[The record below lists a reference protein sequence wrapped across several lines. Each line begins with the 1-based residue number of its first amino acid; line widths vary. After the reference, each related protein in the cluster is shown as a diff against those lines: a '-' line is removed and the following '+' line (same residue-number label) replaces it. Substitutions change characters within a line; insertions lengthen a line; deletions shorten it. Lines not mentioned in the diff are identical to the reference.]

1 MLLKPYMISRPVFIG
16 FQGQE
21 RSSFAL
27 RSRLLPT
34 GQLVGSK
41 KISRHNEKYHDV
53 DIFPSFILL
62 VLLPFLV
69 IFSSQELAIRMQ
81 CGMWYRKSSYYL
93 CFSRAEP
100 NVGITFSGLRRSPYS
115 VFLGP

>member
-34 GQLVGSK
+34 CQLA
-41 KISRHNEKYHDV
+41 NW
-53 DIFPSFILL
+53 L
-62 VLLPFLV
+62 VVRRSLV
-69 IFSSQELAIRMQ
+69 ITKNTTTLISFPVSF
-81 CGMWYRKSSYYL
+81 C
-93 CFSRAEP
+93 
-100 NVGITFSGLRRSPYS
+100 
-115 VFLGP
+115 